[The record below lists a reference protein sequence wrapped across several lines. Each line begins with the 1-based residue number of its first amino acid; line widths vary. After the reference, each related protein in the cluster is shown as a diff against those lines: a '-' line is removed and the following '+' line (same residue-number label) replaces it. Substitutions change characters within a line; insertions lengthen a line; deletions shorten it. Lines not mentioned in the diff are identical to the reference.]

1 MKTQRK
7 NQRTTGDLKLV
18 EQRIEESIRVK
29 QRFPEKLLS
38 DIALAARKIVDS
50 YRKGGKLILFGNGG
64 SAADAQHI
72 ACELV
77 GRFLKERRPLE
88 AVTLA
93 ANPSILTCL
102 GNDYGYDRVFE
113 RQVEAAA
120 RPGDVTV
127 GISTSGDSPNI
138 VRAVRRAKKIGC
150 TTICMTGQGG
160 GKLKAAADI
169 LLNVPSR
176 ETPRIQES
184 HILIGHI
191 ICELVERSIRKKRT

>member
-1 MKTQRK
+1 MKSPRK
-7 NQRTTGDLKLV
+7 NRRTAGDLKLV

-29 QRFPEKLLS
+29 KRFPEELMS

-88 AVTLA
+88 AIALA

-102 GNDYGYDRVFE
+102 GNDYGYDHV
-113 RQVEAAA
+113 
-120 RPGDVTV
+120 
-127 GISTSGDSPNI
+127 
-138 VRAVRRAKKIGC
+138 
-150 TTICMTGQGG
+150 
-160 GKLKAAADI
+160 
-169 LLNVPSR
+169 
-176 ETPRIQES
+176 
-184 HILIGHI
+184 
-191 ICELVERSIRKKRT
+191 VER